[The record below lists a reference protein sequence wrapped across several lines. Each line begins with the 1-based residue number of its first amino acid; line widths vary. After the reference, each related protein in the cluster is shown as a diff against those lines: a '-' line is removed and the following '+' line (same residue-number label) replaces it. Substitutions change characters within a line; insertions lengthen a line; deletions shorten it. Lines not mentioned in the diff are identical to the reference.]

1 MSDRD
6 RLLFAAAAIGVA
18 ICSLVWSLV
27 GIAALHH
34 QPYERATHERASSD
48 EYQVPPVSRA
58 IPTPPRE
65 PIPDRNEWRDESDL
79 QAQWKAA
86 DWTFWSAIISIGST
100 IAALLGLFFVRE
112 SLRLSREANNNA
124 RHAFEEAE
132 RPLFFVSIQPFSTK
146 KEDREEMIQ
155 NNAEMQYLIFHNV
168 GTRAAF
174 VRSLRTVIGFAK
186 SETIKDHTALA
197 EIAANE
203 KASPVFVSY
212 KADNFADRIH
222 KGEQLLLTGTLIYED
237 ALGIGRERGFQF
249 VAKPF
254 EGLWAYLY
262 SGFNWERATDPSV
275 NYDRR
280 IDDQR
285 A

>member
-1 MSDRD
+1 M
-6 RLLFAAAAIGVA
+6 
-18 ICSLVWSLV
+18 
-27 GIAALHH
+27 
-34 QPYERATHERASSD
+34 
-48 EYQVPPVSRA
+48 
-58 IPTPPRE
+58 
-65 PIPDRNEWRDESDL
+65 PDRNEWRYESDL

-100 IAALLGLFFVRE
+100 IAALFGLFFVRE
-112 SLRLSREANNNA
+112 SLRLS

-132 RPLFFVSIQPFSTK
+132 RPLFFVSIQPLSTK
-146 KEDREEMIQ
+146 KEDREAMIQ

-186 SETIKDHTALA
+186 SETVKDHTALT

-203 KASPVFVSY
+203 KASPVLVSY
-212 KADNFADRIH
+212 KADNFAERIQG
-222 KGEQLLLTGTLIYED
+222 GEQLRLTGTLIYED
-237 ALGIGRERGFQF
+237 ALGVGRERGFQF

-262 SGFNWERATDPSV
+262 SGFNWERSTDPSV

-280 IDDQR
+280 VER
-285 A
+285 G